1 MRIAIGCVVL
11 CDLIVRA
18 TSLTAHYTQEGILPV
33 SLLLEFDSKPLRWSF
48 HYLNDSFAYQA
59 FLFCLQGVIAIFLI
73 EGYITRLFTFLSW
86 IFMVSIQNRNP
97 FIPQSGDDLLS
108 LILFWGIFLPWGNFY
123 SFDSKKTDPTI
134 KNYFSFASFGYLI
147 LIISVYLFSAIQKSS
162 PEWRTEGTALYYALS
177 LDQLKIGIGDWLYR
191 FPALMKLL
199 TFLVFYYFELLVPV
213 LLLLP
218 FTSKKFR
225 GLCVFSIIILH
236 LGIACTIYV
245 GMFFAIGIAGALGLL
260 PSGIMD
266 RFDKLIKRKN
276 IASNEFFENKLP
288 RAVKITVN
296 SFLVLLIGFCLF
308 FNLGYIPSFRYTLDD
323 RAQYVTNALKLEQY
337 WGMFSPHVYK
347 TDGWYIY
354 RGIKENDSIWDI
366 YNDQPGLNKTKP
378 KDIDKMYPTDR
389 WRKFA
394 ENYQKNE
401 YNFLRPYYCKYLIKE
416 WNKKHPENKI
426 AGLNVIFLLEESL
439 PDYKTAPVKE
449 QNTCL
454 CYDDEY
460 TK

>member
-1 MRIAIGCVVL
+1 M
-11 CDLIVRA
+11 
-18 TSLTAHYTQEGILPV
+18 V
-33 SLLLEFDSKPLRWSF
+33 SL
-48 HYLNDSFAYQA
+48 
-59 FLFCLQGVIAIFLI
+59 
-73 EGYITRLFTFLSW
+73 
-86 IFMVSIQNRNP
+86 QNRNP
-97 FIPQSGDDLLS
+97 FIQQSGDDLLR

-123 SFDSKKTDPTI
+123 SVDSKKADQSI

-177 LDQLKIGIGDWLYR
+177 LDQLKVGFGEWLYQ
-191 FPALMKLL
+191 FPGLMKVL

-213 LLLLP
+213 LLLIP
-218 FTSKKFR
+218 FTNKKFR
-225 GLCVFSIIILH
+225 ALCVFSILILH

-245 GMFFAIGIAGALGLL
+245 GMFFAIGIASALGLL
-260 PSGIMD
+260 PAKVMD
-266 RFDKLIKRKN
+266 KFDKLIKKN
-276 IASNEFFENKLP
+276 NITTEEFYNDKLQSG
-288 RAVKITVN
+288 AKFAVN

-308 FNLGYIPSFRYTLDD
+308 FNLGYIPNFRYVLDD
-323 RAQYVTNALKLEQY
+323 NAQYITNALKLEQY

-366 YNDQPGLNKTKP
+366 YNNKPGLDYTKP
-378 KDIDKMYPTDR
+378 KDIDKMYPSDR

-394 ENYQKNE
+394 ENYQKND
-401 YNFLRPYYCKYLIKE
+401 YNFMRPYYCKYLIRE

-439 PDYKTAPVKE
+439 PDYKTAPIKE